1 VRHGSGQKSKGK
13 SKMKFRRLKAV
24 TKKELLHIVRDVRSL
39 YLALALPLVM
49 LLLFGFALTLD
60 VDRIL
65 TYVYDQDHTPQSREL
80 LDQFRSSRYFQ
91 IQRDVNDYKTIQ
103 RGIDSNTILL
113 SIVVPKDY
121 ARHLLS
127 GQEAQVQLL
136 IDGSDSNTAGIALG
150 YADAIVQSY
159 VARLRSSTGRPA
171 GLPVDPRIRVWYNSD
186 LKSKN
191 FIVPGLIA
199 VTMMIIASMLS
210 SLTIAREWENGT
222 MEQLLSTPVRPRE
235 LVLGKLLAYFLLG
248 LTDICICL
256 VVGIF
261 IFQVPFRGNVFF
273 LLLSCCLFLFGALSW
288 GIFISAGSRTQLQ
301 AYQMGMLSSFL
312 PGYMLSGFVY
322 AIREMPKIIQF
333 ISYLVP
339 ARYFV
344 TILNGVFL
352 KGVGFRV
359 LWLEVSMLAVYAA
372 IVFVFAT
379 RRMRLKVA

>member
-1 VRHGSGQKSKGK
+1 MS
-13 SKMKFRRLKAV
+13 FRRLKAV

-49 LLLFGFALTLD
+49 LLLFGYALTLD

-65 TYVYDQDHTPQSREL
+65 TYVYDQDRTPQSREL

-91 IQRDVNDYKTIQ
+91 IQRDVHDYKTIEHA
-103 RGIDSNTILL
+103 IDQNTILL
-113 SIVVPKDY
+113 SIVIPKDY
-121 ARHLLS
+121 AKHLLA
-127 GQEAQVQLL
+127 GQEADVQML
-136 IDGSDSNTAGIALG
+136 IDGSDSNTAGIAKG
-150 YADAIVQSY
+150 YAEAIVQTY
-159 VARLRSSTGRPA
+159 AARIRSGTQLPRGGQAA
-171 GLPVDPRIRVWYNSD
+171 GVSVDPRIRVWYNSD

-235 LVLGKLLAYFLLG
+235 LVLGKLLAYFALG
-248 LTDICICL
+248 FADIIICL
-256 VVGIF
+256 IVGVF
-261 IFQVPFRGNVFF
+261 IFQVPFRGNVWF
-273 LLLSCCLFLFGALSW
+273 LFLSCCLYLFGALSW
-288 GIFISAGSRTQLQ
+288 GIFISAGARSQLQ

-322 AIREMPKIIQF
+322 AIREMPKVIQLL
-333 ISYLVP
+333 SYLVP

-359 LWLEVSMLAVYAA
+359 LWLEILMLAGYAGLTFVYAS
-372 IVFVFAT
+372 
-379 RRMRLKVA
+379 RRMRQKVA